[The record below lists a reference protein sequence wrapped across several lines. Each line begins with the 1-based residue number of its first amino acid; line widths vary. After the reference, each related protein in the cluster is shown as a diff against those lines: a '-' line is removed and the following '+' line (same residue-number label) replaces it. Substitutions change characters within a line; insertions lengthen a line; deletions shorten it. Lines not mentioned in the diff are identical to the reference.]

1 MEWLSYILFAVIF
14 LMTQVYENYYRE
26 RERFELVDLIAEKFG
41 RYWHTHQFM
50 GWGLVFGMVAGLL
63 FGGWTAVKVVALTGA
78 SWWIVY
84 DGWLNLIKGRV
95 FFYQS
100 KQSTSTL
107 EKIAHPVV
115 KIGLLIG
122 VIALMLLAGCSP
134 AVRYVESVRVDTVTV
149 VPPVIVKEIPAQV
162 ITDTVIVGYEVI
174 HTDTVVTVKYLP
186 REQKFELK
194 VKPDTIRLI
203 QVDTVTKIHITEKEA
218 ESEWYETWWIWAI
231 AVGVMVFLIVRKK
244 L

>member
-1 MEWLSYILFAVIF
+1 MILI
-14 LMTQVYENYYRE
+14 TQVYENWYRE
-26 RERFELVDLIAEKFG
+26 RERFEEEEIIAKEYG
-41 RYWHTHQFM
+41 LYWHTHQFM
-50 GWGLVFGMVAGLL
+50 GWGLIFGMVAGLL

-84 DGWLNLIKGRV
+84 DGWLNVIKKRP

-100 KQSTSTL
+100 KQSSSTL
-107 EKIAHPVV
+107 EQIAHPVV

-122 VIALMLLAGCSP
+122 VIALMLFAGCSP

-162 ITDTVIVGYEVI
+162 ITDTVIVGYEVV
-174 HTDTVVTVKYLP
+174 HTDTVVTVKYMP
-186 REQKFELK
+186 REQKFDLK

-203 QVDTVTKIHITEKEA
+203 QVDTVTKIEMTEKEPEGA
-218 ESEWYETWWIWAI
+218 WYEAWWLWAI
-231 AVGVMVFLIVRKK
+231 GVGVLVIVIIKRMF
-244 L
+244 